1 MGAFPMGVLPS
12 GARADVGL
20 VWSIVRH
27 GAPPRSDSDDPSKG
41 SYLLGRLV
49 SRRFPGFV

>member
-20 VWSIVRH
+20 VWPVVRH
-27 GAPPRSDSDDPSKG
+27 GAPPRSDSNDPSNFG
-41 SYLLGRLV
+41 RAHICLG
-49 SRRFPGFV
+49 GW